1 MARIRGLWPRGG
13 LWRHADF
20 LKLWSAQTISQ
31 FGSAVS
37 QVAVPLV
44 AVLSLDAS
52 AFEVAALATV
62 EFLPFLLFTL
72 PAGVW
77 VDRLPRRPIL
87 VIADAGRALA
97 LGSIPLAAA
106 VGQLTLAQLYVAG
119 FVTGALTV
127 FFDVAYQSYLPSIV
141 EREQLVDGNAKL
153 EISRSAAQVGGPGLA
168 GLLVRVFTAPYAVL
182 ADAASYVWSSV
193 FVFWIRRPEVVPER
207 TAESPSLHRELIDGI
222 RYLLGHR
229 YWRWISMSTATFN
242 FFGNIAFAI
251 LIVYLVR
258 QLGMSALAIGITLS
272 LSGAG
277 GIVAAFLAGKIGTR
291 LGIGRTILLGT
302 IIDGLPYLLVPLA
315 PKAFPIPF
323 IVVGFAL
330 VDFGVVLYNV
340 SVISLTQALTPERL
354 LGRVNASR
362 RFIVWGTIPLGSLVS
377 GALAT
382 AIGLRPT
389 MFIGAIGCSLAAL
402 PIALSS
408 VHQVKELPTAPEAM
422 PVSEDALLPAEI
434 AGLSPEGPSA

>member
-1 MARIRGLWPRGG
+1 
-13 LWRHADF
+13 
-20 LKLWSAQTISQ
+20 
-31 FGSAVS
+31 
-37 QVAVPLV
+37 
-44 AVLSLDAS
+44 
-52 AFEVAALATV
+52 
-62 EFLPFLLFTL
+62 
-72 PAGVW
+72 
-77 VDRLPRRPIL
+77 
-87 VIADAGRALA
+87 
-97 LGSIPLAAA
+97 
-106 VGQLTLAQLYVAG
+106 
-119 FVTGALTV
+119 LTV

-362 RFIVWGTIPLGSLVS
+362 RFIVWGAIPLGSLVS

-408 VHQVKELPTAPEAM
+408 VRQIKELPTAPEAM

>member
-106 VGQLTLAQLYVAG
+106 VGHLTLAQLYVAG
-119 FVTGALTV
+119 FVTGTLTV

-168 GLLVRVFTAPYAVL
+168 GLLVRLFTAPYAVL

-193 FVFWIRRPEVVPER
+193 FVFWIRRREVVPKR
-207 TAESPSLHRELIDGI
+207 TAESPSLHRELVDGI
-222 RYLLGHR
+222 KYLLRHR

-242 FFGNIAFAI
+242 FFGNVVFAI

-258 QLGMSALAIGITLS
+258 GLGMSALAIGITLS

-277 GIVAAFLAGKIGTR
+277 GIVAAFLAGKIGAR

-302 IIDGLPYLLVPLA
+302 IVDALAYPLVPLA

-323 IVVGFAL
+323 IVVGFGL
-330 VDFGVVLYNV
+330 IDFGVVLYNV

-408 VHQVKELPTAPEAM
+408 VRQIKELPTAPEAM
-422 PVSEDALLPAEI
+422 PVSGDALLPAEI